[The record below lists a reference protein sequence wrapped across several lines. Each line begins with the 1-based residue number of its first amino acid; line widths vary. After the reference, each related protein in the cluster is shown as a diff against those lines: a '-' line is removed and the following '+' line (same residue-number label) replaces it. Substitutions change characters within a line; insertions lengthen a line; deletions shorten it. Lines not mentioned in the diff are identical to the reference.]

1 MVRTGLNLRNNSI
14 SYSVISLPYIV
25 KRFSLLVSLDVYY
38 SKAVPRN
45 ES

>member
-1 MVRTGLNLRNNSI
+1 MVRTSLNLRSSNI
-14 SYSVISLPYIV
+14 SYLVISLPYV
-25 KRFSLLVSLDVYY
+25 AKRFSFLISLDVYY